1 MAQLR
6 PAMSTDLWA
15 ITRLEFRTFGPAPA
29 LLDRV
34 LRAISLYLRRDGMH
48 RIHTDSIAQQ
58 EPRNAD
64 IAELSRQPLSQP
76 RLHTGAVS
84 VVPSDPP
91 KLGQNLTGL
100 RRKAHGQV
108 LGIMEL
114 GPFPF
119 GYEGPKD
126 GSQLDK
132 IRFLA
137 HASPKKD

>member
-1 MAQLR
+1 MC
-6 PAMSTDLWA
+6 
-15 ITRLEFRTFGPAPA
+15 
-29 LLDRV
+29 
-34 LRAISLYLRRDGMH
+34 

-58 EPRNAD
+58 EPRNSD
-64 IAELSRQPLSQP
+64 ITKLSRQPRSQP
-76 RLHTGAVS
+76 RLQACAVS
-84 VVPSDPP
+84 VLPGNPP

-108 LGIMEL
+108 LGIMKL